1 MPQTQIEK
9 ANAFGAQHCAEKLLI
24 LPNIRDALSARLI
37 STLGYPSL
45 ATASVSMFLVNG
57 YADGEKLPAQIASIQ
72 F

>member
-9 ANAFGAQHCAEKLLI
+9 ANLFLAQHHAEKLLI

-45 ATASVSMFLVNG
+45 ATASVSMSLVNG
-57 YADGEKLPAQIASIQ
+57 YADGEKLPALIVSIQ